1 MASVSPATLKTQ
13 HVRKATRAEI
23 LTIVMSATGPALWK
37 NRFAREYRFEFFI
50 IRTICLQ
57 PFYI

>member
-23 LTIVMSATGPALWK
+23 LTIVMSATGPA
-37 NRFAREYRFEFFI
+37 
-50 IRTICLQ
+50 
-57 PFYI
+57 